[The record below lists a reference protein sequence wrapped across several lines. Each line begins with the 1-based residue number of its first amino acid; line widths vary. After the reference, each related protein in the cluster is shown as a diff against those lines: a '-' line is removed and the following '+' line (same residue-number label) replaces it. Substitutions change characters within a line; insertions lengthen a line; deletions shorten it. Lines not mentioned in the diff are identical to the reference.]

1 MNRAQRLLQLA
12 VPLVRTHGFTRAALV
27 EAAFSLHHHGAQ
39 LATVSTSEP
48 TSESPTASSTST
60 STSTSTTAST
70 LGAPGLGVREADAA
84 LDALFG
90 AGADAPRKA
99 LVQAWLEAGVKDM
112 GQQSLDEGTG
122 MVGKIG
128 IGMDADVQ
136 RRVGEVLKR
145 RLRWNEPVL
154 RYLPEVWICLLP
166 SCFIGLC

>member
-1 MNRAQRLLQLA
+1 MNRGQRLLQLA

-27 EAAFSLHHHGAQ
+27 EAAFTLHHHGAQ
-39 LATVSTSEP
+39 IATASTSES

-60 STSTSTTAST
+60 STSTTTTATTSST
-70 LGAPGLGVREADAA
+70 PGLGVREADAA

-90 AGADAPRKA
+90 TDADAPRKA

-112 GQQSLDEGTG
+112 GQQSLGIA
-122 MVGKIG
+122 GKV
-128 IGMDADVQ
+128 DADVQ

-154 RYLPEVWICLLP
+154 RYLPEV
-166 SCFIGLC
+166 